1 MKNASKNPESKPMTD
16 KNEFRYIQKGD
27 LIKVRPKTESE
38 KVWYRD
44 FIDTVRNELNSMLE
58 LIR

>member
-1 MKNASKNPESKPMTD
+1 MTD